1 MKRNTTALRNF
12 VVCIIGIV
20 AMMMLSMPVAAATPK
35 SVSDPVKARNSKT
48 INQLIKAGDY
58 YGWTSEAKT
67 LKESA
72 GSIKTRVEMRNSKWY
87 YTVDVTVK
95 IKNRRIMVDYQI
107 KNKSYPLTSIKKMLK
122 QYAVPAD
129 KRTVLEDAAAIA
141 ANKLVTYGQ
150 KMGWTTSTKDGYKNK
165 TAVQTITFTNNQYKF
180 TAVVKSYR
188 KNGKIMTAYVR
199 QGSASTAKAIKS
211 WLKNYKV

>member
-1 MKRNTTALRNF
+1 MKRNTTTLRNF

-20 AMMMLSMPVAAATPK
+20 AMMMLSTPVAAATPK

-58 YGWTSEAKT
+58 FGWTSEAKT

-95 IKNRRIMVDYQI
+95 MKNGRIAVDYRI

-122 QYAVPAD
+122 QYAVDNHDGNSHTLVPSRSRVGVDD
-129 KRTVLEDAAAIA
+129 KTMSHTDWYLHPFA
-141 ANKLVTYGQ
+141 
-150 KMGWTTSTKDGYKNK
+150 
-165 TAVQTITFTNNQYKF
+165 
-180 TAVVKSYR
+180 
-188 KNGKIMTAYVR
+188 
-199 QGSASTAKAIKS
+199 
-211 WLKNYKV
+211 